1 MEIIKDYS
9 YGVVPVRKVDDH
21 WHVFLIHQI
30 PRRGELFWTFPK
42 GHPEAGESSQE
53 TALRELHEETGLVP
67 DRLVDDVMFTQEY
80 TFTHDTKNIEKK
92 VLYYVG
98 VIGSPEFQ
106 IQIDEIHEAKWCTF
120 AEARV
125 LLTHDI
131 AKQLLDE
138 VAAYLA
144 NNDSL

>member
-1 MEIIKDYS
+1 METINDYS
-9 YGVVPVRKVDDH
+9 FGVVPVQKVGDA
-21 WHVFLIHQI
+21 WKVFLIHQI
-30 PRRGELFWTFPK
+30 PRRGSLFWTFPK
-42 GHPEAGESSQE
+42 GHPEEGESHEE
-53 TALRELHEETGLVP
+53 TALRELREETGLVP
-67 DRLVDDVMFTQEY
+67 DIFKKDVTFTQEY
-80 TFTHDTKNIEKK
+80 TFIHDGQSIEKK
-92 VLYYVG
+92 VVYYLG
-98 VIGSPEFQ
+98 VISTAEFQ

-144 NNDSL
+144 DNNSV